1 MLRAASAA
9 QVLRRALSRT
19 SPLLR
24 DAAAQGT
31 PSGWVVASSV
41 ERLGVLSAL
50 RAAPRRLSAA
60 ATAPSAVVCACVLER
75 LPIVMP
81 PRPAWETEYQVR
93 APAARAAAPRGSRLL
108 TQLVAWRRS
117 GGTRSCARRSRSIQR
132 RALCAVVFHASGKAQ
147 PSAQQPSV
155 ALQELTEPKAVEDN
169 ENKTA
174 WEPATLAQAP
184 AQLRQAPKPRAFRT

>member
-41 ERLGVLSAL
+41 E
-50 RAAPRRLSAA
+50 RLSAA